1 MQTEELLKNRIKSES
16 RRMTV
21 QRLAILEE
29 LQKVTSHP
37 SAQDVYEMVQKRIPD
52 ISFGTVYRNLKL
64 LEDLGLLQELN
75 YGKSFSRYDGN
86 PDNHYH
92 ISCEK
97 CGRMDDIPISISE
110 KLDRETSDA
119 TGYRVRAHRIEF
131 YGLCQNCL
139 PEADNAANN
148 SKG

>member
-1 MQTEELLKNRIKSES
+1 MQTKELLKNRIKSES

-37 SAQDVYEMVQKRIPD
+37 SAQDVYVMVQKRIPE

-86 PDNHYH
+86 PINHYH

-110 KLDRETSDA
+110 KLDRETSDI
-119 TGYRVRAHRIEF
+119 TGYSVRAHRIEF
-131 YGLCQNCL
+131 YGLCQNCQ
-139 PEADNAANN
+139 EAANN
-148 SKG
+148 DVINSKG